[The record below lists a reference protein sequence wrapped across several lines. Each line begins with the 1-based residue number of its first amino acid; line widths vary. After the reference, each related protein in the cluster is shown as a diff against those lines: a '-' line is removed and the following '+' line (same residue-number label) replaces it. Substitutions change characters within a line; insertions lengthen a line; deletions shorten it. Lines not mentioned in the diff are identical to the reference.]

1 MSTKHRP
8 TIMIDSKEYPD
19 VRVGDTWMVDGHEC
33 EVVASGRRYKSNYLE
48 AVTWTLSD
56 GYSVDPDDSFSHIM
70 TRDGNPYEPP
80 APTLPVEGERC
91 VIDGLEFCPVVE
103 NSGLW
108 SFIHNQRPR
117 ILSDAPSLVLFA
129 GYYCPGA
136 GDAPGA
142 IMLSPWSCGKFST
155 MNSGII
161 IQSCS
166 MPTHV
171 VFRMESS
178 K

>member
-8 TIMIDSKEYPD
+8 TIMIDGKEYPD
-19 VRVGDTWMVDGHEC
+19 VRVGDVWMIEVCDSNIIAPPIFHDGIWMIATYDE
-33 EVVASGRRYKSNYLE
+33 SN
-48 AVTWTLSD
+48 
-56 GYSVDPDDSFSHIM
+56 GYDMWNNPDNVEYIL
-70 TRDGNPYEPP
+70 TRDGKPYDPP
-80 APTLPVEGERC
+80 APTLPVDGERC
-91 VIDGLEFCPVVE
+91 VIDGREFCPVVE

-129 GYYCPGA
+129 GYYYPSA